1 MSDPNSLKPTS
12 SVSKRTL
19 QRFILLLVVPLLVA
33 GIGGFIYLQGGRYVQ
48 TDNAYLKADKIPLS
62 TQISGTVKEI
72 LVHENETVKQ
82 GQALF
87 RLDSAPLEVAKQKAE
102 AQLAQVYTDL
112 ATIRASYKAKQAEL
126 TQAKT
131 KYEFALKDQQREA
144 DLVNKHFLSTS
155 VFDNAQEATSLAKQQ
170 VAVVEQDLQQI
181 AASLGGAV
189 DKPLEQQAS
198 YRAALAAVEQVKLDL
213 ARTTV
218 YASLT
223 GIVSEL
229 PKPGQYLAAGNT
241 ALALVVTNH
250 WWIEANFPETDLTYV
265 HPGQPVQVEID
276 TYPNKTWQGEVD
288 SISPATGSEF
298 SLIPA
303 QNATGNWV
311 KITQRVPVRIKLAK
325 TDDQPI
331 LRAGL
336 STVVKIDTGHQRH
349 FLGFSL

>member
-1 MSDPNSLKPTS
+1 M
-12 SVSKRTL
+12 
-19 QRFILLLVVPLLVA
+19 
-33 GIGGFIYLQGGRYVQ
+33 
-48 TDNAYLKADKIPLS
+48 
-62 TQISGTVKEI
+62 
-72 LVHENETVKQ
+72 
-82 GQALF
+82 
-87 RLDSAPLEVAKQKAE
+87 
-102 AQLAQVYTDL
+102 AQVYTDL

-131 KYEFALKDQQREA
+131 KYEFALKDQQREV

-198 YRAALAAVEQVKLDL
+198 YRAALAAVEQAKLDL

-218 YASLT
+218 YAPLT

-229 PKPGQYLAAGNT
+229 PKPEQYLAAGNT

-311 KITQRVPVRIKLAK
+311 KITQRVPVRIKLTK